1 TVDFKNTIIIM
12 TSNLGA
18 EFLTQLGEDDEV
30 ESVREMVL
38 GVVRQAFRPEF
49 LNRVDE
55 IILFHRLHRREMGAI
70 VDIQLERLEKL
81 LAERKITLELGADAR
96 AWLADKGYDPV
107 YGARPL
113 KRAIQRY
120 VQDPLSERILS
131 GDFPDGSKILVSAG
145 SDRLVFSANTSQA
158 DQQAA

>member
-1 TVDFKNTIIIM
+1 M

-18 EFLTQLGEDDEV
+18 EFLTQMGENDEV
-30 ESVREMVL
+30 DSVRELVL
-38 GVVRQAFRPEF
+38 GVVRQSFRPEF

-55 IILFHRLHRREMGAI
+55 IILFHRLHRKEMGAI
-70 VDIQLERLEKL
+70 VDIQLERLAKL

-96 AWLADKGYDPV
+96 GWLADKGYDPV

-120 VQDPLSERILS
+120 IQDPLSERILS
-131 GDFPDGSKILVSAG
+131 GDFPDGSKILVSSG
-145 SDRLVFSANTSQA
+145 SDRLVFAANTSGSTQE
-158 DQQAA
+158 DGQEAA